1 MFFKF
6 SLFIFMLALCILYLK
21 NTETFYLICDKVTKD
36 PSNSKNSIEMI
47 LDKENSTGMN
57 INEKL
62 LWKKLKFV
70 NLCNEFHSDYST
82 HKLMKNTLHIL
93 HNFVYSF
100 NTESFSEL
108 DEESIKDYIQ
118 KMDLN
123 SFKFTI
129 YATKFIHIF
138 MYSIIIYVLI
148 VSIPHILAQLVLF
161 FVNRILYTIF
171 FILLVEAILKICFQV
186 DTDIVTI
193 IFGNER
199 VDLLS
204 IPYIKQI
211 IESLSHPLKLLKAII

>member
-36 PSNSKNSIEMI
+36 SSNSKNSTEMFS
-47 LDKENSTGMN
+47 D
-57 INEKL
+57 EKL
-62 LWKKLKFV
+62 MKKKLKFV

-82 HKLMKNTLHIL
+82 HKLMKNTLQIL
-93 HNFVYSF
+93 DNFVYSF
-100 NTESFSEL
+100 NNESFSEL

-118 KMDLN
+118 KMDMN

-148 VSIPHILAQLVLF
+148 VSVPHILAQLVLF
-161 FVNRILYTIF
+161 FVNRLLYTIF
-171 FILLVEAILKICFQV
+171 FILLAEAILKICFQV

-193 IFGNER
+193 IFGNDK

-211 IESLSHPLKLLKAII
+211 IENLSHPLKLLKAFI